1 MLTTRS
7 GTTRK
12 AERLSMAFAL
22 SMMMTTATIRVR
34 FGIRLVISLVN
45 ISLSEET
52 SFISRLRIFP
62 VGLESK

>member
-1 MLTTRS
+1 
-7 GTTRK
+7 
-12 AERLSMAFAL
+12 MAFAL

-52 SFISRLRIFP
+52 SFIRRLRIFP

>member
-12 AERLSMAFAL
+12 AERLRIAFAL

-45 ISLSEET
+45 ISLSDET
-52 SFISRLRIFP
+52 SFIRRLRIFP